1 MKSLVY
7 YDFRKD
13 DDCNIIIPE
22 DRLNQIIN
30 DIYNAGYND
39 GKKDNIYTSPSN
51 KYESLRAY

>member
-1 MKSLVY
+1 MKPLVY

-39 GKKDNIYTSPSN
+39 GKKDNIYVTPN
-51 KYESLRAY
+51 RLESKITF